1 MAELAFENE
10 TARIAIERNVVVAA
24 WFQEPRVP
32 LELREMERAGK
43 KVSSKYKGKSALFNV
58 ILSGKPSFSE
68 EVRNEV
74 NRITSDD
81 TLFTAATAHVILV
94 EGFVGS
100 AVRAFLATALVISR
114 TKTPNKTF
122 NEIDLAAKWVKERL
136 EAEKMDGWTE
146 ADLVTFVKYTTA
158 RK

>member
-1 MAELAFENE
+1 MAEIFFENE

-43 KVSSKYKGKSALFNV
+43 KVSAKNKGTSALFNV
-58 ILSGKPSFSE
+58 IISGKPSFSE

-74 NRITSDD
+74 NRITADE

-94 EGFVGS
+94 EGFIGS
-100 AVRAFLATALVISR
+100 AVRAFLATALVVSR

-122 NEIDLAAKWVKERL
+122 GDLETAAKWVKERL
-136 EAEKMDGWTE
+136 DAVKTEGWTE
-146 ADLVTFVKYTTA
+146 GDLVAFVSYTIG

>member
-1 MAELAFENE
+1 MAEVFFENE
-10 TARIAIERNVVVAA
+10 TARISIERNVVVAA
-24 WFQEPRVP
+24 WFTEPREP
-32 LELREMERAGK
+32 KELREMERAGK
-43 KVSSKYKGKSALFNV
+43 KVSSKYKGASALFNV
-58 ILSGKPSFSE
+58 IVSGKPSFSE

-81 TLFTAATAHVILV
+81 TLFAAATAHVILV
-94 EGFVGS
+94 EGFIGS

-122 NEIDLAAKWVKERL
+122 GDAPSAVKWVKERL
-136 EAEKMDGWTE
+136 DAAKSDAWSED
-146 ADLVTFVKYTTA
+146 DLKTFVDYSI